1 MEHVEYTYTQ
11 GMADA
16 DVEERL
22 QTAESGVLSLSKQN
36 DAYAVP
42 LAHLYDDG
50 RLYFR
55 LGITEGSRKRE
66 FLEATGTACYV
77 LYGAEPTDDPRE
89 LDSWS
94 IVITGQLSEVPEA
107 EHDRFDTAT
116 INHEFTPIRVFD
128 ERVEDIDI
136 TIVELEIETMTG
148 RSTSPA

>member
-1 MEHVEYTYTQ
+1 MEHVEYAYTQ

-16 DVEERL
+16 DVEKRL
-22 QTAESGVLSLSKQN
+22 RTAESGVLSLANQN
-36 DAYAVP
+36 DAYAIP

-55 LGITEGSRKRE
+55 LGTTAGSKKRE

-77 LYGAEPTDDPRE
+77 LYGAEATDDPRE

-94 IVITGQLSEVPEA
+94 VVVTGQLSEVPEA
-107 EHDRFDTAT
+107 ERDRFDTAT

-128 ERVEDIDI
+128 ESIEEIDI
-136 TIVELEIETMTG
+136 TIFELEIETMTG
-148 RSTSPA
+148 RSTSSA